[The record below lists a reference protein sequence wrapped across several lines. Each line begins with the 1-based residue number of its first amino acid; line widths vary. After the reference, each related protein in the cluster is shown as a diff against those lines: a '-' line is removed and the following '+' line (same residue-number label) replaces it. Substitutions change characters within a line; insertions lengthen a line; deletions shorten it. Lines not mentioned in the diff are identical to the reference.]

1 MNFFVSLQAEMRKI
15 AILAVSFM
23 AMLIVSCGQKKKDA
37 AYYEHMVDSIKKVEQ
52 VKELRRQAGLL
63 DVDPLE
69 EFFLKLSLRAL
80 PVQSEGRKWERLGEF
95 TKVPRTLNEHFGY
108 LSDAELRAMSL
119 PRADRY
125 QVVMLLEMQ
134 DSITPALYLYTMNQ
148 EHRNIDQLCIYEERA
163 EDRATDFGK
172 TMMDYYITSNWEI
185 TLMKYYLSNE
195 ATSPQLEETRR
206 YVINKEG
213 RFEEVI
219 IEL

>member
-1 MNFFVSLQAEMRKI
+1 
-15 AILAVSFM
+15 
-23 AMLIVSCGQKKKDA
+23 
-37 AYYEHMVDSIKKVEQ
+37 
-52 VKELRRQAGLL
+52 
-63 DVDPLE
+63 
-69 EFFLKLSLRAL
+69 
-80 PVQSEGRKWERLGEF
+80 
-95 TKVPRTLNEHFGY
+95 
-108 LSDAELRAMSL
+108 
-119 PRADRY
+119 
-125 QVVMLLEMQ
+125 
-134 DSITPALYLYTMNQ
+134 MNQ

>member
-1 MNFFVSLQAEMRKI
+1 MIFFVSLQAEMRKI
-15 AILAVSFM
+15 AILTVSFM

-37 AYYEHMVDSIKKVEQ
+37 AYYEHMVDSIRKAEQ
-52 VKELRRQAGLL
+52 VKELRRQAGIS

-69 EFFLKLSLRAL
+69 DFFLKLSLRSL
-80 PVQSEGRKWERLGEF
+80 PVQSEGRKWEKLGEF

-108 LSDAELRAMSL
+108 LSAAELQVMSL
-119 PRADRY
+119 PRAGRY

-134 DSITPALYLYTMNQ
+134 DSITPALYLYTLDH

-163 EDRATDFGK
+163 EDRATDFGR
-172 TMMDYYITSNWEI
+172 TMMDYYITSDWEI